1 MYKQMLV
8 PLDGSRTS
16 ERGLR
21 EAISLAR
28 SLGSRLSLLHVI
40 DAYPMFDERAA
51 AVAFLQSMDLL
62 RSQGNELITKAA
74 QQAKAQGL
82 LVAYQMREAI
92 GERAA
97 HVIVEEAA
105 KQGCDLIVMGT
116 HGRRGV
122 NRLLMGSDAEL
133 VLRNSP
139 VPALMVRD
147 AEPEAK

>member
-1 MYKQMLV
+1 MYKHMLV

-16 ERGLR
+16 ERGLC

-40 DAYPMFDERAA
+40 DAYPMFDERAT
-51 AVAFLQSMDLL
+51 AVAFTQSMDLL
-62 RSQGNELITKAA
+62 RSQGNELLTKAA
-74 QQAKAQGL
+74 QQAQGL
-82 LVAYQMREAI
+82 QVSYQLREAI

-105 KQGCDLIVMGT
+105 EQGCDLIVMGT

-122 NRLLMGSDAEL
+122 NRFLMGSDAEL

-139 VPALMVRD
+139 VPVLMVRD
-147 AEPEAK
+147 TESE